1 MLDINLIT
9 SKAYLQ
15 IRNCYGQPM
24 KAVIEA
30 ESIDWNVLN
39 KKAASGVLYGA

>member
-1 MLDINLIT
+1 MLDINRIT

-15 IRNCYGQPM
+15 IINCDRQQT
-24 KAVIEA
+24 KASIEA